1 MNRHSI
7 LFKII
12 LFFFIAFLAMT
23 ALFKVMYESEFASQQ
38 DKMRVHY
45 HHIAMSIMR
54 WRYGGGSQQE
64 MMKALLK
71 RKIKVVNEKSLYEK
85 FWKSTPMDQVSC
97 AKGDFRIYKE
107 NGIRYII
114 TPKNVGD
121 ILLKDTISTPIEV
134 NYVWWLY
141 AAFVLILVAL
151 FISIAISLYPIKPLQ
166 RHIQRF
172 GEGKLDESFDTRG
185 KDEIAQVSREFN
197 KAAQR
202 IKGLIQ
208 GRAIFLRNITHELK
222 TPITKGKLSL
232 EFLEASRSKEILNN
246 VFTRLDLLTREFL
259 QIEKITACDYDIEKK
274 PYQVSEVLNQALDLL
289 FLEPESIE
297 NNLGSLKLDVDF
309 ELFAIVLKNLI
320 DNGLKYS
327 EDAQVTIEYDEGEI
341 AVCSKGEP
349 LEHELDFYMQPF
361 NKCDINPENSFG
373 LGLYLVDYIL
383 KKHRFGF
390 DYRHKEG
397 INKFIIIVETV

>member
-1 MNRHSI
+1 
-7 LFKII
+7 
-12 LFFFIAFLAMT
+12 MT